1 MTNSIVLLV
10 LQYLGNLGNSQC
22 GGGLLA
28 GDRTLTEVMCRHRAA
43 AFV

>member
-1 MTNSIVLLV
+1 MTNSIVL

-22 GGGLLA
+22 GGLLA